1 MVPGLSLNLN
11 VLVVDDNKINRLL
24 LSKLLTRWGV
34 LADYVENGLQAIN
47 KVETNPNYDVILM
60 DIHMPDMGGIEAT
73 RIIRSKPEPYFQQ
86 LPIIA
91 LTASMMDHERSKIH
105 EAGMD
110 YILKPFESQKLFEK
124 LASHQKSSEISVN

>member
-1 MVPGLSLNLN
+1 MVSGLSLNLN

-24 LSKLLTRWGV
+24 LSKILAKWGV

-47 KVETNPNYDVILM
+47 KVETNPNYDVVLM

-73 RIIRSKPEPYFQQ
+73 RIIRSKPEAYYQQ

-91 LTASMMDHERSKIH
+91 LTASMMDNERSKIH

-110 YILKPFESQKLFEK
+110 YILKPFDSKKLFEK
-124 LASHQKSSEISVN
+124 LASHQKCAEATVN